1 MVDCLYDDG
10 EEEKVEKEDKEEEE
24 EEEEEEISKKSLR
37 LTYKLRVRNSFSDLG
52 DVLWPQYGN
61 VLLDVLQSID
71 LLILAISYLI
81 SCGSLLSKALPM
93 AGLTEATWASIV
105 AIVVLPSTFVKDFG
119 CVAWQSLLS
128 ITSLITMVSVLLWYA
143 INHSSTI
150 KFKNVLFWDTEGT
163 LVAVGLVVSSYC
175 VYSILIPIEESMA
188 DRSKFRSAFGVSMLF
203 AASFKVIFAL
213 FGFLSFL
220 HETDEVIGNNFP
232 FGTPRTL
239 VSIVYV
245 TYVVFSYTL
254 VIYPVFKSIDE
265 SRLSLT
271 VAPYFP
277 WLTWTAFTRLFV
289 AFLTL
294 LIAVFV
300 PHYALL
306 TALVGSFA
314 LPFLEYFVP
323 CWVHLKL
330 KWSSLKPLQIAADG
344 SVIIMAVLVTVF
356 GVYFSGKTLVVEM
369 SKH

>member
-1 MVDCLYDDG
+1 MALPYAVLKGGLATVIGFPLFALIHWYTGKVMVDCLYDDG

-150 KFKNVLFWDTEGT
+150 KFKNVLF
-163 LVAVGLVVSSYC
+163 
-175 VYSILIPIEESMA
+175 
-188 DRSKFRSAFGVSMLF
+188 
-203 AASFKVIFAL
+203 
-213 FGFLSFL
+213 
-220 HETDEVIGNNFP
+220 
-232 FGTPRTL
+232 
-239 VSIVYV
+239 
-245 TYVVFSYTL
+245 
-254 VIYPVFKSIDE
+254 
-265 SRLSLT
+265 
-271 VAPYFP
+271 
-277 WLTWTAFTRLFV
+277 
-289 AFLTL
+289 
-294 LIAVFV
+294 
-300 PHYALL
+300 
-306 TALVGSFA
+306 
-314 LPFLEYFVP
+314 
-323 CWVHLKL
+323 
-330 KWSSLKPLQIAADG
+330 
-344 SVIIMAVLVTVF
+344 
-356 GVYFSGKTLVVEM
+356 SG
-369 SKH
+369 H

>member
-1 MVDCLYDDG
+1 M
-10 EEEKVEKEDKEEEE
+10 
-24 EEEEEEISKKSLR
+24 
-37 LTYKLRVRNSFSDLG
+37 
-52 DVLWPQYGN
+52 
-61 VLLDVLQSID
+61 
-71 LLILAISYLI
+71 
-81 SCGSLLSKALPM
+81 
-93 AGLTEATWASIV
+93 
-105 AIVVLPSTFVKDFG
+105 
-119 CVAWQSLLS
+119 
-128 ITSLITMVSVLLWYA
+128 
-143 INHSSTI
+143 
-150 KFKNVLFWDTEGT
+150 
-163 LVAVGLVVSSYC
+163 
-175 VYSILIPIEESMA
+175 
-188 DRSKFRSAFGVSMLF
+188 
-203 AASFKVIFAL
+203 
-213 FGFLSFL
+213 
-220 HETDEVIGNNFP
+220 IGNNFP

-245 TYVVFSYTL
+245 TDVVFSYTL